1 MPSTETAM
9 RHPQTL
15 ATLPM
20 PPSDTPNAG
29 IAPEDWDLMLDAVTA
44 RLRTHS
50 TSQQAVMLECAA
62 ALEQLHAALR
72 HERAKAS
79 AELAGIRDGEQRARR
94 IARHD
99 GLTGLPNRNDF
110 HEQLDRLLAERSG
123 GCQTIGVLYLDL
135 DGFKHCAGCRACK
148 AGSSSLSGPASAW
161 PSARTMRPPPSCCC
175 GVPTPRCTAPNA
187 SSAATSSLTASTPAT
202 EASPAP
208 ALRAP
213 VAGRRR

>member
-15 ATLPM
+15 ATLPL
-20 PPSDTPNAG
+20 PPSDPPDAG

-94 IARHD
+94 MARHD

-135 DGFKHCAGCRACK
+135 DGFKHINDTHGHATGDT
-148 AGSSSLSGPASAW
+148 LFQVVSAPVVIDQLQLIVR
-161 PSARTMRPPPSCCC
+161 PSI
-175 GVPTPRCTAPNA
+175 GVAICPDD
-187 SSAATSSLTASTPAT
+187 AATAELLLRRADAAMYSAKRQQCGYVFFDRLDASH
-202 EASPAP
+202 
-208 ALRAP
+208 
-213 VAGRRR
+213 